1 MNNLRV
7 GVRLS
12 LSFLIIILVIG
23 SALGFALL
31 RLNDMKEQSI
41 QVQNESIPFA
51 LLAEKMT
58 GDVNAVQQFMTD
70 ASLTGERKAVEEG
83 LEFAKEVHEGIVK
96 FQKMYTDEHN
106 LDGIRRMEE
115 INKNFEAFV
124 ETGKKMV
131 EAYIGGGKAAGDVVM
146 EDFDKKSEALRNTL
160 EPLRKSQ
167 VEEGIANLSAVVKSN
182 ERLYQLFWT
191 MGIAIVLIGVA
202 LSVIITSSITKPLAV
217 CTGMLQQLSEGDLTI
232 RANNIQSKDEL
243 GMLVTGMAATAHK
256 LRETIGEIAAA
267 AEQVAAGSNSVSDSA
282 QTLSQATTEQA
293 ASVETTSSA
302 MEAMTAS
309 CQLSTDSSDTT
320 QTIAVK
326 ASQEASKGGDAV
338 NQAVHAMKEIAAK
351 IGIIEEIARQ
361 TNLLALNAAI
371 EAARA
376 GEHGKGFAVVAA
388 EVRKLAER
396 SQVAAAEISQL
407 SASSVAISEQAGSI
421 IGKLVPEIQDTA
433 DRIRGIAEC
442 SRQQRDGI
450 DEISKSIR
458 ALDEVIQQNA
468 GSSEELAATAE
479 ELSAQADMMKHSI
492 SFFHLGDT
500 ANLGSHHVKTPTM
513 MGSSLMLN

>member
-12 LSFLIIILVIG
+12 LGFLIIILVIG

-41 QVQNESIPFA
+41 QVQSESIPFA

-70 ASLTGERKAVEEG
+70 ASLTGERKSVEEG
-83 LEFAKEVHEGIVK
+83 LGFAKEVHEGIVK

-106 LDGIRRMEE
+106 QDGIRRMEE

-160 EPLRKSQ
+160 EPLRKTQ
-167 VEEGIANLSAVVKSN
+167 VDEGIANLSAVVKSN
-182 ERLYQLFWT
+182 ERLYQLFWI

-202 LSVIITSSITKPLAV
+202 LSVIITGSITKPLAV

-232 RANNIQSKDEL
+232 RANVQSKDEL

-293 ASVETTSSA
+293 ASVEKTSSA
-302 MEAMTAS
+302 MGKIADS
-309 CQLSTDSSDTT
+309 FQQSTESSNST
-320 QTIAVK
+320 QTIALK
-326 ASQEASKGGDAV
+326 ASQEAAKGGEAV

-433 DRIRGIAEC
+433 DRIRGIAES
-442 SRQQRDGI
+442 SRDQREGI
-450 DEISKSIR
+450 DEIGQSIR
-458 ALDEVIQQNA
+458 ALDDVIQQNA

-500 ANLGSHHVKTPTM
+500 ANLGSHHAKTPTI